1 MGWAVCCHSSQY
13 VVPRSSCLDVR
24 EARIQLL
31 EVHTAMV
38 KEGGAGTR
46 KLIQILTLLVG
57 VLLELGLLI
66 EAEKYSKLVSHG
78 VQWSDATW
86 SLCSCEG
93 CVVLTCSAYM

>member
-1 MGWAVCCHSSQY
+1 MREQGIGRE
-13 VVPRSSCLDVR
+13 PRGREGAEGRVLTFR

-31 EVHTAMV
+31 KAHSAMV

-66 EAEKYSKLVSHG
+66 EAEKYSNLVSCING
-78 VQWSDATW
+78 
-86 SLCSCEG
+86 G
-93 CVVLTCSAYM
+93 